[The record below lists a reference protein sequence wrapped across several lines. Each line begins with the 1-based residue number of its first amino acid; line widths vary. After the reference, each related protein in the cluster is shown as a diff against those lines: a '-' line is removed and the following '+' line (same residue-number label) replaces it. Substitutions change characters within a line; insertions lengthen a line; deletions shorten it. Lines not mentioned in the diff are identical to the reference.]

1 VSTRQLVN
9 TGLRLAVKR
18 LWDKDVS
25 VEQLRVKAATG
36 DAWLMR
42 HGSRTPAL
50 PVTAHGVACEW
61 VGEEAAARR
70 GVMLFLHGGA
80 FCLHLPNGYRLLAHR
95 LAEATGMRVLVPDYR
110 LAPEHPFPAGLD
122 DCFAAYRWLL
132 DQGFPAER
140 LAIAGDSAGGNLCL
154 SVLMRARDHGLPLPA
169 CAALISPIT
178 DFTGSGPSVQ
188 ANEASDV
195 LFSRPALQL
204 VQTAYL
210 GGAAADD
217 PAASPLFGDWVG
229 LPPLLFHASGSEML
243 LDDSLRAV
251 DRARASGVQAE
262 AKVWPDLPHVFQLI
276 DLLPEA
282 RESLAE
288 IGRFIGERMASP
300 VALEARVATPTT
312 AQPTQEMQTMDPVI
326 QRMQDV
332 FERQR
337 QAFLSH
343 PFPTLAERKAKL
355 KTLRELLQRYQDQI
369 VTAVSA
375 DFGGRAPA
383 ETKLAEVLGPVLEIN
398 HALHALS
405 GWMKPRRRST
415 ELLFLGNSVRVNYQP
430 KGVVGVIGAWN
441 FPLYLSVGPL
451 VAALAAGN
459 RVMMKLSELS
469 PRSTELLAKML
480 AEGFAE
486 DEVAVFGGE
495 VAQAQAFSHL
505 PFNHIVFTGSPAVGH
520 HIMRAASQNLT
531 PVTLELGGKSPALV
545 SSAGPLADAAERIAH
560 GKAFNSGQICVSPD
574 YALVPRGQV
583 DEFASA
589 VQASFRRFYPTVQ
602 GNHEYTSMACEPHAQ
617 RIRDL
622 LAEAAAKGAK
632 VTPCGDSG
640 PGRRIPLHVVTGV
653 TEDMRIAKEE
663 LFGPIL
669 PVIPYDNIDQ
679 AIAYITAR
687 PRPLAMYPFGFSAAD
702 LDKLMTRTHS
712 GGVSVDDW
720 GWHVFNHDLPFGG
733 VGNSGMGTYH
743 GEEGF
748 RELSHAKGTFKRFR
762 WFPMGLFYPPYGN
775 LVQRMVFKFYLGHG
789 DPALGA
795 PAPVNPSAQAP
806 LH

>member
-1 VSTRQLVN
+1 
-9 TGLRLAVKR
+9 
-18 LWDKDVS
+18 
-25 VEQLRVKAATG
+25 
-36 DAWLMR
+36 
-42 HGSRTPAL
+42 
-50 PVTAHGVACEW
+50 
-61 VGEEAAARR
+61 
-70 GVMLFLHGGA
+70 
-80 FCLHLPNGYRLLAHR
+80 
-95 LAEATGMRVLVPDYR
+95 
-110 LAPEHPFPAGLD
+110 
-122 DCFAAYRWLL
+122 
-132 DQGFPAER
+132 
-140 LAIAGDSAGGNLCL
+140 
-154 SVLMRARDHGLPLPA
+154 
-169 CAALISPIT
+169 
-178 DFTGSGPSVQ
+178 
-188 ANEASDV
+188 
-195 LFSRPALQL
+195 
-204 VQTAYL
+204 
-210 GGAAADD
+210 
-217 PAASPLFGDWVG
+217 
-229 LPPLLFHASGSEML
+229 
-243 LDDSLRAV
+243 
-251 DRARASGVQAE
+251 
-262 AKVWPDLPHVFQLI
+262 
-276 DLLPEA
+276 
-282 RESLAE
+282 
-288 IGRFIGERMASP
+288 
-300 VALEARVATPTT
+300 
-312 AQPTQEMQTMDPVI
+312 MDPII

-337 QAFLSH
+337 LAFQQH
-343 PFPTLAERKAKL
+343 PYPTLAERKAKL
-355 KTLRELLQRYQDQI
+355 RSLRSLLQRYQDQI
-369 VTAVSA
+369 VVAANA

-383 ETKLAEVLGPVLEIN
+383 ETKLAEVLGPVFEIN
-398 HALHALS
+398 HALHALR
-405 GWMKPRRRST
+405 GWMKPRKRAT

-451 VAALAAGN
+451 IAALAAGN
-459 RVMMKLSELS
+459 RVMVKMSELS

-545 SSAGPLADAAERIAH
+545 SGAGSLAAAAQRIAH
-560 GKAFNSGQICVSPD
+560 GKAFNSGQICVAPD

-583 DEFASA
+583 EAFATA
-589 VQASFRRFYPTVQ
+589 VQDSFRKFYPTVQ
-602 GNHEYTSMACEPHAQ
+602 GNPDYTSMTCEPHAQ

-622 LAEAAAKGAK
+622 LAEATAKGAK
-632 VTPCGDSG
+632 VTACGDSG

-687 PRPLAMYPFGFSAAD
+687 PRPLAMYPFGFSD
-702 LDKLMTRTHS
+702 TELDKLLTQTHS

-733 VGNSGMGTYH
+733 VGNSGMGSYH

-775 LVQRMVFKFYLGHG
+775 LVQRLVFKFYLGQS
-789 DPALGA
+789 DPALVAGGA
-795 PAPVNPSAQAP
+795 TAQPARATP
-806 LH
+806 H

>member
-1 VSTRQLVN
+1 VITRQLVN
-9 TGLRLAVKR
+9 AGLRLAVKR
-18 LWDKDVS
+18 LWDKPVT
-25 VEQLRVKAATG
+25 VAQLRDKTAAAEG
-36 DAWLMR
+36 WLTR
-42 HGSRTPAL
+42 LSGTVTAV
-50 PVTAHGVACEW
+50 PVAAHGVASEW
-61 VGEEAAARR
+61 IGEEAAAER
-70 GVMLFLHGGA
+70 GALLYLHGGA
-80 FCLHLPNGYRLLAHR
+80 FCVHLPNAYRQLAHR
-95 LAEATGMRVLVPDYR
+95 LAEATGLRVLVPDYR
-110 LAPEHPFPAGLD
+110 LAPEHPYPAGLD
-122 DCFAAYRWLL
+122 DCFAAYRWLI
-132 DQGFPAER
+132 DEGFGPAR
-140 LAIAGDSAGGNLCL
+140 LAIAGDSAGGNLAL
-154 SVLMRARDHGLPLPA
+154 AVLMRARDQGLPLPA
-169 CAALISPIT
+169 CAALMSPAT
-178 DFTGSGPSVQ
+178 DLTGGGRSVQ
-188 ANEASDV
+188 VNEASDV
-195 LFSRPALQL
+195 LFSRPALGL
-204 VQTAYL
+204 VQQAYL
-210 GGAAADD
+210 GDTAADD
-217 PAASPLFGDWVG
+217 PGASPLFGHWAG
-229 LPPLLFHASGSEML
+229 LPPLLFHASSSEML
-243 LDDSLRAV
+243 LDDSLRAAE
-251 DRARASGVQAE
+251 RAKACGGQAE
-262 AKVWPDLPHVFQLI
+262 VKVWTDVPHVFQLI
-276 DLLPEA
+276 AMLPEA
-282 RESLAE
+282 RESLAA
-288 IGRFIGERMASP
+288 ISTFIADRMASQVSAEIAAAAP
-300 VALEARVATPTT
+300 LASAVFEET
-312 AQPTQEMQTMDPVI
+312 TMDPII

-337 QAFLSH
+337 EAFRSH

-355 KTLRELLQRYQDQI
+355 KTLRSLLQRYQDPI
-369 VTAVSA
+369 VAAVSA

-398 HALHALS
+398 HALHALR

-459 RVMMKLSELS
+459 RVMIKMSELS

-486 DEVAVFGGE
+486 DEIAVFGGE
-495 VAQAQAFSHL
+495 VAQAQAFSQL

-545 SSAGPLADAAERIAH
+545 SAAGPIAAAAERIAH

-583 DEFASA
+583 EAFASA
-589 VQASFRRFYPTVQ
+589 VQESFRKFYPTVQ
-602 GNHEYTSMACEPHAQ
+602 GNHEYTSITSEPHAQ

-622 LAEAAAKGAK
+622 LAEATAKGAK
-632 VTPCGDSG
+632 VTACGDSG

-653 TEDMRIAKEE
+653 TDDMRIAREE

-669 PVIPYDNIDQ
+669 PVIPYDTVDQ
-679 AIAYITAR
+679 AIDYITAR
-687 PRPLAMYPFGFSAAD
+687 PRPLAMYPFGFDAAE
-702 LDKLMTRTHS
+702 LDKLLTRTHS

-733 VGNSGMGTYH
+733 IGNSGMGTYH

-775 LVQRMVFKFYLGHG
+775 LVQRLVFKFYLGDS
-789 DPALGA
+789 DPALAAAAGGT
-795 PAPVNPSAQAP
+795 PSAHAP
-806 LH
+806 SH